1 MIQDRINFLR
11 RFIEEDIWRIRKD
24 NTSKRQFWLFR
35 VIRIFVLALKRFA
48 VDDCQVKA
56 SALTYY
62 SMLSVVPVI
71 ALAFAIAKG
80 FGFVDTLERIINENL
95 SSQKEVATWI
105 QEFALSYLDTA
116 KSDMIAGEGIII
128 LLWSVMQILGSIEK
142 SFNDIWG
149 IKHSRSIIR
158 KFSDYISFVIV
169 ATVLLV
175 LSSGLMVF
183 LSNSVTIFNLGKI
196 ATPIISWAS
205 PYILTW
211 AVFTIMFMLMPNTK
225 VKFSSAIFGGI
236 IAGSLFLGLQYGYIT
251 FQIGVSKYNAIY
263 GSFAALP
270 LFLIWMNWS
279 WLIVLLG
286 AELSYA
292 IQNEKSFEFEADTE
306 NVSSEYRRLVS
317 LLVVKYIVDAFQKG
331 KTPPSMADLSV
342 DLKLPTR
349 LVSQVLRKLE
359 DADLIVKV
367 LIDETKKNETGYHP
381 AFNVDQM
388 TVTCVID
395 KIEKS
400 GSTDLHFEETEDIR
414 KIRTIL
420 DDFHKRQVELPS
432 NILLKNL

>member
-1 MIQDRINFLR
+1 
-11 RFIEEDIWRIRKD
+11 
-24 NTSKRQFWLFR
+24 
-35 VIRIFVLALKRFA
+35 
-48 VDDCQVKA
+48 
-56 SALTYY
+56 
-62 SMLSVVPVI
+62 
-71 ALAFAIAKG
+71 
-80 FGFVDTLERIINENL
+80 
-95 SSQKEVATWI
+95 
-105 QEFALSYLDTA
+105 
-116 KSDMIAGEGIII
+116 
-128 LLWSVMQILGSIEK
+128 
-142 SFNDIWG
+142 
-149 IKHSRSIIR
+149 
-158 KFSDYISFVIV
+158 
-169 ATVLLV
+169 
-175 LSSGLMVF
+175 
-183 LSNSVTIFNLGKI
+183 
-196 ATPIISWAS
+196 
-205 PYILTW
+205 
-211 AVFTIMFMLMPNTK
+211 MPNTK